1 MSQPLGVRDRLIVAL
16 DQPDLPLAL
25 AHVDRIGDSVLW
37 YKLGLQLFCASGRD
51 AVLALADRGKRIFL
65 DLKLHDI
72 PATVEKAVAA
82 LEGLPVSLLTIHA
95 AGGPGMIAAASK
107 AARSLPGTWG
117 PGGAG
122 GTGGATPRVLAVT
135 MLTSL
140 DGTEI
145 PSLWNPGTTLEE
157 KVLGLARLAR
167 GAGADGVVASPQEL
181 SALRGALPPPFLI
194 VTPGIR
200 GPHDPAHDQK
210 RTLSLPEA
218 FARGA
223 DFVVVG
229 RPILEASD
237 PKAAVAAFEAAVAA
251 MPSPERTNA

>member
-1 MSQPLGVRDRLIVAL
+1 LNEGSGVRDRLIVAL
-16 DQPDLPLAL
+16 DQPDLPRAL

-37 YKLGLQLFCASGRD
+37 YKVGLQLFAASGRD
-51 AVLALADRGKRIFL
+51 AVLALADRGKQIFL

-82 LEGLPVSLLTIHA
+82 LQGLPVSLLTIHA
-95 AGGPGMIAAASK
+95 AGGPEMIAAAK
-107 AARSLPGTWG
+107 RAAVSLP
-117 PGGAG
+117 A
-122 GTGGATPRVLAVT
+122 APRILAVT

-140 DGTEI
+140 DGSEI
-145 PSLWNPGTTLEE
+145 PALWNPATNLEE

-167 GAGADGVVASPQEL
+167 EAGADGVVASPQEL
-181 SALRGALPPPFLI
+181 SALRGALAPPFLI

-218 FARGA
+218 FTRGA
-223 DFVVVG
+223 DYVVVG
-229 RPILEASD
+229 RPILEAKD
-237 PKAAVAAFEAAVAA
+237 PKAAVAAFEASVAA
-251 MPSPERTNA
+251 AVSSERTRP

>member
-1 MSQPLGVRDRLIVAL
+1 MSQTHGVRDRLIVAL
-16 DQPDLPLAL
+16 DQPDLPRAL

-37 YKLGLQLFCASGRD
+37 YKVGLQLFCASGRD
-51 AVLALADRGKRIFL
+51 GVRAMADRGKKIFL

-72 PATVEKAVAA
+72 PATVEKAVSA
-82 LEGLPVSLLTIHA
+82 LKGLPVSLLTIHA
-95 AGGPGMIAAASK
+95 AGGPAMIAAASK
-107 AARSLPGTWG
+107 AAHSLKGD
-117 PGGAG
+117 GGLA
-122 GTGGATPRVLAVT
+122 PRVLAVT

-145 PSLWNPGTTLEE
+145 PSLWNPGTNLEE
-157 KVLGLARLAR
+157 KVLGLARMAR
-167 GAGADGVVASPQEL
+167 EAGADGVVASPQEL
-181 SALRGALPPPFLI
+181 SALRGALPSPFLI

-200 GPHDPAHDQK
+200 GPQDPAHDQK

-237 PKAAVAAFEAAVAA
+237 PKAAVAAFEASVAA
-251 MPSPERTNA
+251 TTSPERTNA

>member
-1 MSQPLGVRDRLIVAL
+1 MNEAHSVRDRLIVAL
-16 DQPDLPLAL
+16 DQPELAPAL
-25 AHVDRIGDSVLW
+25 AEVDRIGNSIRW
-37 YKLGLQLFCASGRD
+37 YKVGLQLFARAGRD
-51 AVLALADRGKRIFL
+51 AVLALAERNKRVFL

-72 PATVEKAVAA
+72 PATVEKAVRA
-82 LEGLPVSLLTIHA
+82 LEGLPVSLLTLHA
-95 AGGPGMIAAASK
+95 AGGPAMIAAAAK
-107 AARSLPGTWG
+107 AARALDAASE
-117 PGGAG
+117 
-122 GTGGATPRVLAVT
+122 TGRPRVLAVT

-145 PSLWNPGTTLEE
+145 PEVWNPETSLEE

-167 GAGADGVVASPQEL
+167 DAGADGVVASPKEL
-181 SALRGALPPPFLI
+181 AALRGALSAPFLI

-200 GPHDPAHDQK
+200 GPGEAAHDQK

-223 DFVVVG
+223 DYVVVG

-237 PKAAVAAFEAAVAA
+237 PKAAVAAFEASVAA
-251 MPSPERTNA
+251 PLPPERTNA

>member
-1 MSQPLGVRDRLIVAL
+1 
-16 DQPDLPLAL
+16 DLPRAL
-25 AHVDRIGDSVLW
+25 AHVDRIGVSVLW
-37 YKLGLQLFCASGRD
+37 YKVGLQLFCASGRD
-51 AVLALADRGKRIFL
+51 AVRAMADRGKKIFL

-82 LEGLPVSLLTIHA
+82 LDGLPVSLLTIHA
-95 AGGPGMIAAASK
+95 AGGPAMIAAASK
-107 AARSLPGTWG
+107 AARSLKG
-117 PGGAG
+117 PDGSA
-122 GTGGATPRVLAVT
+122 PRVLAVT

-167 GAGADGVVASPQEL
+167 EAGADGVVASPQEL
-181 SALRGALPPPFLI
+181 SSLRGALPSPFLI

-218 FARGA
+218 FSRGA

-229 RPILEASD
+229 RPVLEASD
-237 PKAAVAAFEAAVAA
+237 PKAAVAAFEASVAA
-251 MPSPERTNA
+251 TASPERTNA